1 VKVFNAHD
9 VLEFAIRVE
18 ENGEVFYGEAA
29 RIAGDQGARDIFRRL
44 ATEEAVHKKTFA
56 RVLASLG
63 DYRPT
68 ETYDGEYIAYL
79 QEYIDGKAIFKE
91 HTGTA
96 PADATAGSGKGLKDS
111 DLSRVHDTL
120 SAFDFAI
127 QREVDSIVYY
137 QELKVFVPEKYHK
150 TVDAIVDEERKHF
163 ALLSE
168 IKKTYL

>member
-1 VKVFNAHD
+1 MRVFNAHD

-29 RIAGDQGARDIFRRL
+29 RIASDPGARDIFHRL
-44 ATEEAVHKKTFA
+44 ATEEAGHKRTFA
-56 RVLASLG
+56 NMLSNLG
-63 DYRPT
+63 DYQPI
-68 ETYDGEYIAYL
+68 ETYEGEYIAYL
-79 QEYIDGKAIFKE
+79 QEYIDGKVIFKAS
-91 HTGTA
+91 TGAATTN
-96 PADATAGSGKGLKDS
+96 ATAALGEGSKGL
-111 DLSRVHDTL
+111 DLPRVQDTI

-150 TVDAIVDEERKHF
+150 TVNAIVDEERKHF

-168 IKKTYL
+168 IRKTYV